1 MTHPSQSGAPTRPQ
15 PLWFQL
21 HPHTFRH
28 LSGSAPAHISI
39 FNSEDQNG
47 TTTANSSTPKRTPRG
62 AGRCRR
68 RNLAN
73 GRCRLPVQDPATG
86 LCFRHADRV
95 GKTTYA
101 VADVADLSVEL
112 FGESVPTFQSAE
124 EINSTLCHLVVLLAQ
139 GRISSRRAAVITHA
153 RSLILCGVLVID
165 RKASDAPVK
174 LEWSG
179 PWRPNC
185 VIQAE
190 AARNSSAGSNPNHA
204 SNSSSNEDAKPPVMN
219 RNSKDTTQH
228 ALSLP
233 QPSQYNPSLSV
244 EEENRHGHR

>member
-1 MTHPSQSGAPTRPQ
+1 MEQQPQ
-15 PLWFQL
+15 
-21 HPHTFRH
+21 T
-28 LSGSAPAHISI
+28 PA
-39 FNSEDQNG
+39 
-47 TTTANSSTPKRTPRG
+47 TPKRTPRG
-62 AGRCRR
+62 AARCRR
-68 RNLAN
+68 RSRAN

-86 LCFRHADRV
+86 LCFRHAERV
-95 GKTTYA
+95 GRTTYA
-101 VADVADLSVEL
+101 VADLSVEL
-112 FGESVPTFQSAE
+112 FGEAVPTFQSAE
-124 EINSTLCHLVVLLAQ
+124 EINATLCHLVVLLAQ

-153 RSLILCGVLVID
+153 LSLILRGVLVID

-204 SNSSSNEDAKPPVMN
+204 SNSSSNEDAKPTVMN
-219 RNSKDTTQH
+219 HNSKDTSQH

-233 QPSQYNPSLSV
+233 QSSQYNPSLSV

>member
-1 MTHPSQSGAPTRPQ
+1 MEQQPQ
-15 PLWFQL
+15 
-21 HPHTFRH
+21 T
-28 LSGSAPAHISI
+28 PA
-39 FNSEDQNG
+39 
-47 TTTANSSTPKRTPRG
+47 TPKRTPRG
-62 AGRCRR
+62 AARCRR
-68 RNLAN
+68 RSRAN

-95 GKTTYA
+95 GRTTCS

-112 FGESVPTFQSAE
+112 FGESVPSFQSAE

-153 RSLILCGVLVID
+153 LSLILRGVLVID
-165 RKASDAPVK
+165 KKASDAPVQF
-174 LEWSG
+174 EWSG
-179 PWRPNC
+179 TWRPQC
-185 VIQAE
+185 VIRAE
-190 AARNSSAGSNPNHA
+190 AARNSAPA

-219 RNSKDTTQH
+219 HNSKDTSQH

-233 QPSQYNPSLSV
+233 QSSQYNPSLSV